1 MDLNKCCN
9 LKIIIVMILIWSKII
24 VINKSLQIITMICIN
39 YKIINYRICKIFSK
53 KILMKIVNSLIIVKI
68 YFGGMNLNKRS

>member
-24 VINKSLQIITMICIN
+24 IINKSLQIIIMICIN